1 MRKTKVSKDVELK
14 NKYTGDIVYTRKLN
28 EVTNVND
35 INFIRVYSKD
45 NPERTYL
52 VNRDAYEVIK

>member
-1 MRKTKVSKDVELK
+1 MKKTKVSKDVELK
-14 NKYTGDIVYTRKLN
+14 NKYTGDIVCTRKLN
-28 EVTNVND
+28 EVTDVNG

-52 VNRDAYEVIK
+52 VNSDAYEVIK